1 MAGCEP
7 DHSITAIFACDP
19 NPTITFD
26 ELTDTI
32 VEGLLAP
39 NDGTAGTFM
48 YTLLLLSV
56 HQDVQNQIREDISVC
71 SGKICALVV
80 DG

>member
-1 MAGCEP
+1 MCIAAHFASQTNP
-7 DHSITAIFACDP
+7 PITL
-19 NPTITFD
+19 D

-48 YTLLLLSV
+48 YTLLLLGMHPNV
-56 HQDVQNQIREDISVC
+56 QDTIRKELNELP
-71 SGKICALVV
+71 G
-80 DG
+80 